1 MYEMK
6 TASDVI
12 RSLETDREKGLSR
25 KEAMERKA
33 KYGANRLKDQ
43 EQKTVGQMILK
54 FFLGVF

>member
-43 EQKTVGQMILK
+43 EQKTVGQMILEQ
-54 FFLGVF
+54 FP